1 MSEIAP
7 DGSPVL
13 LYARLPSFGEAA
25 LIHEAVPAG
34 GQILELGAGAGR
46 ITQELIALGHD
57 VVAVDNSSACSHSFA
72 AQRPCWRTWRP

>member
-25 LIHEAVPAG
+25 LIHEAVPADSR
-34 GQILELGAGAGR
+34 ILELGAGAGR
-46 ITQELIALGHD
+46 ITPEA
-57 VVAVDNSSACSHSFA
+57 
-72 AQRPCWRTWRP
+72 